1 MSFSL
6 PKFLRKVSAQTLQIY
21 FDERPIIKTSA
32 IKWGSSPRELV
43 GAVWVAIEDLPDRE
57 RERVYDDFERTSQ
70 LADDTGQLA
79 LRGMLGGESELL
91 CAISEMESPEDR
103 ALWVLLRRPEAFD
116 RALSFAY
123 AERLLYG
130 RSWSRFRLSGP
141 ISLDPD
147 EAAIDAMG
155 REIRGFFEEFDGS
168 GRRLLIDHF
177 DRGSAKAADRLVQY
191 TIYVEKLPESSLEF
205 AGAEPERRTIR
216 PVREAAL
223 CMDHGVGVLDVMSEG
238 GKRLREKLA
247 RTFAQ
252 FALGDTAEVELMSR
266 RDFHLDR
273 LKRLIPFPT
282 DAKDGIRNVAVT
294 RLALAPASGS
304 YGRVTVEVGKTS
316 TETIHASSERW
327 FGHAEPIGRLEW
339 RIVQATLRIAFHP
352 EVDGGREKVVNV
364 TLRMPNGSDLRN
376 QTRRHQLVSE
386 KYLERWGLVAPA

>member
-1 MSFSL
+1 
-6 PKFLRKVSAQTLQIY
+6 
-21 FDERPIIKTSA
+21 
-32 IKWGSSPRELV
+32 LV
-43 GAVWVAIEDLPDRE
+43 VAVRVAVEQLSDRE
-57 RERVYDDFERTSQ
+57 RERIYGDFERVSQ
-70 LADDTGQLA
+70 LVDDTGQLA
-79 LRGMLGGESELL
+79 LRGMLGGEAESLSAML
-91 CAISEMESPEDR
+91 QMDSPEDR

-116 RALSFAY
+116 RALSVAY
-123 AERLLYG
+123 AERLQYG
-130 RSWSRFRLSGP
+130 RSWTRFRLSGRMG
-141 ISLDPD
+141 SDLD
-147 EAAIDAMG
+147 EAAI
-155 REIRGFFEEFDGS
+155 ESLSSEVRGLFEGFDGS
-168 GRRLLIDHF
+168 GRQVCIDHF
-177 DRGSAKAADRLVQY
+177 DRGSTSASDRLVQY
-191 TIYVEKLPESSLEF
+191 TIYVEKLPENSLEF
-205 AGAEPERRTIR
+205 AGDQPAPRTIR

-223 CMDHGVGVLDVMSEG
+223 CLEFSSGLLDVMSEG

-247 RTFAQ
+247 RAFAR

-273 LKRLIPFPT
+273 LKRPIPFPT

-304 YGRVTVEVGKTS
+304 YGRVTVEVGKAS

-352 EVDGGREKVVNV
+352 EVDGSREKVVNV